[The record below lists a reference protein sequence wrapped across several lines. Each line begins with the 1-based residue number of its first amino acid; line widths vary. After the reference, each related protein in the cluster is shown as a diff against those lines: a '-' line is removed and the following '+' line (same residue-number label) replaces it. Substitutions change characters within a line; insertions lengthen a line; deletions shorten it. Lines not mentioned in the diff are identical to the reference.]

1 MTSPPSTDSSEKEP
15 SGPRR
20 WRIVLPV
27 VFVAAV
33 LLLAPYA
40 LTANPQACAMCHQM
54 RPYVRSWQAS
64 SHALAA
70 RDCLVCHV
78 GPGFM
83 SGFRYRMGFY
93 REVYAYFTDGDLVPG
108 AVTIPGVASCQKAG
122 CHSLNRIV
130 STGGDLRISHRLHVE
145 KAGVLCARC
154 HPGAAHRGVRDEL
167 RIVPPVELC
176 MSCHKDRMRDCAFC
190 HVSTRSFPEGGSNKD
205 GH

>member
-1 MTSPPSTDSSEKEP
+1 MTHPQRSDSSEQEP
-15 SGPRR
+15 PGPRR
-20 WRIVLPV
+20 WRIVLPAV
-27 VFVAAV
+27 LVAAI

-54 RPYVRSWQAS
+54 KPYVSSWRAS

-70 RDCLVCHV
+70 RDCLTCHV

-83 SGFRYRMGFY
+83 SGFIYRMGFY

-108 AVTIPGVASCQKAG
+108 AVTIPGVASCQKLG
-122 CHSLNRIV
+122 CHSLNRII
-130 STGGDLRISHRLHVE
+130 STSGDLRISHRLHVE

-154 HPGAAHRGVRDEL
+154 HPGAAHRGVRDL
-167 RIVPPVELC
+167 KIVPTVDLC
-176 MSCHKDRMRDCAFC
+176 LSCHKDRMQDCAFC
-190 HVSTRSFPEGGSNKD
+190 HVNTRSFPKGGSDKG